1 MKSLSFMVVL
11 NPISFLERSDWK
23 SFSITSSV
31 LLLIV
36 TFMLSFFECITRSS
50 SLSLED
56 IKLIAIVNWFFHV
69 SYFLRSFMIFF
80 RYGLNLLTCSTTNSV
95 FFLSPLLSCS
105 RITYS
110 YWFVMLF
117 FFMLRKVLIVS
128 FSFFSLK
135 RFLIASIL
143 VSST

>member
-80 RYGLNLLTCSTTNSV
+80 RYGLNLLTYSTTNSV

-105 RITYS
+105 RVTYS
-110 YWFVMLF
+110 YWFIMLF
-117 FFMLRKVLIVS
+117 SSCSERSWLSHFP
-128 FSFFSLK
+128 FS
-135 RFLIASIL
+135 
-143 VSST
+143 V